1 MLYKALVLGGVALA
15 FAGADISD
23 PEWDKFKKQFKKH
36 YKSKDDE
43 TARYA
48 HARKKKTV
56 PPSTSL
62 SPFAPF
68 FSHALTGLK

>member
-48 HARKKKTV
+48 HTKERTR
-56 PPSTSL
+56 
-62 SPFAPF
+62 SPHSPHLPPF
-68 FSHALTGLK
+68 FPTR